1 MSGRR
6 VTSLAVAYAV
16 LGVLP
21 LFLVSAQSVQL
32 QRDLDFDRA
41 GLGLAV
47 SLCFAAS
54 ALAANPAG
62 RLVDGAAVLALATA
76 AALAA
81 RQASRP
87 VAS

>member
-32 QRDLDFDRA
+32 QRDLGFDRA
-41 GLGLAV
+41 ALG
-47 SLCFAAS
+47 
-54 ALAANPAG
+54 
-62 RLVDGAAVLALATA
+62 R
-76 AALAA
+76 
-81 RQASRP
+81 R
-87 VAS
+87 